1 MVYMKIFLGLLI
13 GALIVMFIILFY
25 NVYMYV
31 KNNNTFKQRMKI
43 IKAIHAYFQSK
54 KGIEEMD
61 VAEIDYMYHS
71 VEPYDDTLNRRLD
84 WGYKNIVPPDVYEKI
99 EPYIKGR

>member
-1 MVYMKIFLGLLI
+1 MKIFLGLLI